1 MNANMIAPHCLIDRD
16 RGPLLFREC
25 FVAGQKWF
33 RGTGAGTEQAKCCA
47 GGDRSEGGTGNVWP
61 LTQDGCSDKR

>member
-1 MNANMIAPHCLIDRD
+1 MNANMIAPHCLIDRE
-16 RGPLLFREC
+16 RGPLLFLEC

-47 GGDRSEGGTGNVWP
+47 GGDRSEGGTSNVWP
-61 LTQDGCSDKR
+61 LT